1 MSQIIHGARVVYI
14 KEGGERIGGGL
25 STATE
30 DSLWKM
36 PQPPRQ
42 DGDVIRVEHASRHAV
57 CRGLCVLC
65 GRNTHTHTAPTCC
78 ITFRPSSAV
87 PEGCCLLN
95 DYLMYIEWTAQQAH
109 VHGWFILCRCDNVN
123 ILINLAVI
131 EDHML
136 RRWLILI
143 TTCHPALDNT
153 DIITHTYTHIHIQAT
168 RGVGICVCV
177 CG

>member
-1 MSQIIHGARVVYI
+1 MLSLDLLKEAMSQIIHGARVVYI

-65 GRNTHTHTAPTCC
+65 GRNTHTHTQLRHAASPSG
-78 ITFRPSSAV
+78 RPQLYQRDVAS
-87 PEGCCLLN
+87 
-95 DYLMYIEWTAQQAH
+95 
-109 VHGWFILCRCDNVN
+109 
-123 ILINLAVI
+123 
-131 EDHML
+131 
-136 RRWLILI
+136 
-143 TTCHPALDNT
+143 
-153 DIITHTYTHIHIQAT
+153 
-168 RGVGICVCV
+168 
-177 CG
+177 